1 MTVEKRKLSAVFDGK
16 IEESYEVEK
25 VEVKE
30 AVPDLLHSATQNIL
44 ALSNESVPSTQFQ
57 SVPPQLPAFPQL
69 YIQFP
74 NQAVQP
80 VSFTMNQQPSPCQ
93 RISTYHHLSPS
104 GTSNNI
110 HHQKSKG
117 QITQTHLSEIQHSVV
132 GKGHEIQQSR
142 NVEVCN

>member
-1 MTVEKRKLSAVFDGK
+1 M
-16 IEESYEVEK
+16 
-25 VEVKE
+25 KE

-44 ALSNESVPSTQFQ
+44 ALSNESMPSTQFQ

-110 HHQKSKG
+110 HHRKSKG
-117 QITQTHLSEIQHSVV
+117 QITRTHLSGKIQHSVV
-132 GKGHEIQQSR
+132 GIGHEIQQSR